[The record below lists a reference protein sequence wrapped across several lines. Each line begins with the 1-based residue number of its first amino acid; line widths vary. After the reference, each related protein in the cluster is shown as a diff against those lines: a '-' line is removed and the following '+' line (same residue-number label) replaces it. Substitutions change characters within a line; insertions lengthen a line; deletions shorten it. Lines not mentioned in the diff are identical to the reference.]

1 MIGRGHPNDETTTRY
16 HKIAAILQTDNYAH
30 FHHTIPKTSLPRPP
44 YATSA
49 ALVRRH
55 VPPGGLTQVNMREY
69 TEDDMI
75 AELRA
80 LGITNENIPEYRKHR
95 LIDYFLTYKEEQMKK
110 LEKAEEVIIPDK
122 KCLNN
127 YQHQQVWMLD
137 IRVSNIRRLLV
148 H

>member
-1 MIGRGHPNDETTTRY
+1 MTRY

-55 VPPGGLTQVNMREY
+55 VPPGGLTPVNMREY

-110 LEKAEEVIIPDK
+110 LEKAEEVIILDK
-122 KCLNN
+122 KLFKQLSTSTSMDVGHTSEL
-127 YQHQQVWMLD
+127 YSWTTGTLKAFFKE
-137 IRVSNIRRLLV
+137 R
-148 H
+148 